1 MVRFQCPHC
10 SKIIASDKWE
20 AGAAVVCAYC
30 SKETVMPD
38 DRLSPGMVIGDFLL
52 IRKLGEGG
60 MGIVYLAHQLSL
72 DRPAAIKILN
82 QEFSQQA
89 DSVQA
94 FIKEARS
101 AAKLNHTSIVQ
112 AYAVGEEDGIF
123 YFAMEYIDGKTMKSV
138 LQECKKLAPRKAA
151 EIIMQI
157 AEALDC
163 AWREQKIIHHDIKPD
178 NIMQCANDR
187 VKLAD
192 LGLAGRQGDDAND
205 DSDEVVGTPQYI
217 SPEQLTGVATD
228 TRSDI
233 YSLGATFYHFVT
245 GQFPYNGENTD
256 EIARQ
261 HVYGTLVP
269 PKNVNAE
276 LPQALNDIIV
286 KMMAKSPEERYQNCG
301 DLVKDLKN
309 FLNENGKSSSGGLTG
324 SKPSGSDDGKLKL
337 GGGLS
342 GGGVQPKILAPANPA
357 KLSIKKAVEKVEVK
371 AAEPPA
377 PADGTA
383 APEKAAEPA
392 AAKPSIKLA
401 IKKTADAQQESK
413 LNLAMNQPKAVINEP
428 KKITIVKDE
437 TSPADVPEENTAEI
451 AAENS
456 AVEAAGEIA
465 AESAED
471 TALAVED
478 AAVQTAEPV
487 SEERASGETQTAEAT
502 PAAEAV
508 PEVKENTSE
517 AEEISS
523 PEKKSSGKVW
533 LIIII
538 TLLILTGAGAG
549 GWYYWKHI
557 MPGKSGNV
565 KVEPQPKAAEK
576 PAAKPQIGK
585 FVIPE
590 AEDVPVEKTPE
601 QKVATYTPPPKAKLP
616 QLSPFMK
623 QARSLEAMLLSSES
637 RFLQSWKQQ
646 AGRLKPKNAQEKKFY
661 ESLDENYVIADE
673 RVTVEPARKA
683 LAAAYKKRVSDLAK
697 AAELNAFRARIVNA
711 EKEVLAFSEANAQNY
726 AADLPRKMGLLD
738 YAMITAARSRRPAD
752 WKNFQKALQLAKAEP
767 KRVEGREGFDKTA
780 RKLADYAER
789 LEFAAEQGKEFTT
802 MLEKNKFKGK
812 KISSKH
818 GAITVVSTNRNL
830 MVFSVVTYPK
840 AEAPKPAPKP
850 KAAAK
855 APAKGKKAPA
865 AKAKKLAPK
874 PKPKAKAK
882 PVKPKVHKI
891 ALMIKK
897 PEQAADVK
905 VWVSVLERDMGRRD
919 QYFYYMLYNGYLQH
933 SIAAVA
939 PDKFWQKRADKV
951 MRGYFDRIIFL
962 ANKTQLAAY
971 KKSFGAWK
979 SFQEALKAFEEK
991 Q

>member
-20 AGAAVVCAYC
+20 AGASVVCAYC
-30 SKETVMPD
+30 SKETILPE
-38 DRLSPGMVIGDFLL
+38 DRLSPGMMIGDFLL

-94 FIKEARS
+94 FVKEARS

-138 LQECKKLAPRKAA
+138 LQECKKLEPRKAA
-151 EIIMQI
+151 EIIMQV

-217 SPEQLTGVATD
+217 SPEQLTGIVTD

-269 PKNVNAE
+269 PKNIIPE
-276 LPQALNDIIV
+276 LPQLLNDIIV
-286 KMMAKSPEERYQNCG
+286 KMMAKKPEERYQNCG
-301 DLVKDLKN
+301 DLAKELKK
-309 FLNENGKSSSGGLTG
+309 FLDNDGKPASSVGLTG
-324 SKPSGSDDGKLKL
+324 SKNVDVSGNTPKL

-342 GGGVQPKILAPANPA
+342 GGTVQPKILAPANPT
-357 KLSIKKAVEKVEVK
+357 KLSIKKVDKKEDEKQPDTPPAAESEAPAVEQKETAGKPVIRL
-371 AAEPPA
+371 A
-377 PADGTA
+377 P
-383 APEKAAEPA
+383 
-392 AAKPSIKLA
+392 
-401 IKKTADAQQESK
+401 KKQADASQESK
-413 LNLAMNQPKAVINEP
+413 LNLAMNQPKAVVNEP
-428 KKITIVKDE
+428 QKLAISKEETPDVEVAEVAEVAEANAAVTAEENVLAAEETTPVEAVPVEAETVAAEQAVESSSVDE
-437 TSPADVPEENTAEI
+437 T
-451 AAENS
+451 
-456 AVEAAGEIA
+456 A
-465 AESAED
+465 AES
-471 TALAVED
+471 VENI
-478 AAVQTAEPV
+478 P
-487 SEERASGETQTAEAT
+487 
-502 PAAEAV
+502 
-508 PEVKENTSE
+508 E
-517 AEEISS
+517 AEENSV
-523 PEKKSSGKVW
+523 PKKKSSGKIW
-533 LIIII
+533 LISVAA
-538 TLLILTGAGAG
+538 LLILAAAGAG
-549 GWYYWKHI
+549 GWYYWKYI
-557 MPGKSGNV
+557 MPEKSGGSAEKSV
-565 KVEPQPKAAEK
+565 PEAAEK
-576 PAAKPQIGK
+576 PAEKVEEKTEVGK
-585 FVIPE
+585 FVIPQ
-590 AEDVPVEKTPE
+590 AEEPAVRKNQE
-601 QKVATYTPPPKAKLP
+601 QKFSTYTPPPKVMAP
-616 QLSPFMK
+616 QLSAFMK
-623 QARSLEAMLLSSES
+623 QARSLESILLSSES
-637 RFLQSWKQQ
+637 RFIQSWKQQ
-646 AGRLKPKNAQEKKFY
+646 AGRLKPKTAEEKKFY

-673 RVTVEPARKA
+673 RITVEPSRKS
-683 LAAAYKKRVSDLAK
+683 LAAAYKKRLDDIAK
-697 AAELNAFRARIVNA
+697 AAELKAYRQRIADA
-711 EKEVLAFSEANAQNY
+711 EKAAFAFAEANAENY

-738 YAMITAARSRRPAD
+738 YAMIAAARSRRPAD
-752 WKNFQKALQLAKAEP
+752 WNNFQKALQLAKNEP
-767 KRVEGREGFDKTA
+767 KRVADREGFVKTA
-780 RKLADYAER
+780 KLLAEYAER
-789 LEFAAEQGKEFTT
+789 LEFAAEQGKEFTAL
-802 MLEKNKFKGK
+802 LEKNKFKGK
-812 KISSKH
+812 KVTGENGSV
-818 GAITVVSTNRNL
+818 TVVSTNRNL
-830 MVFSVVTYPK
+830 MVFSVVTFPK
-840 AEAPKPAPKP
+840 IEAPKAAPKP
-850 KAAAK
+850 KVAAK
-855 APAKGKKAPA
+855 AKGKGKKAPA
-865 AKAKKLAPK
+865 AKAKKPAPKAK

-882 PVKPKVHKI
+882 PVKPKIHKI
-891 ALMIKK
+891 ALMIKT

-905 VWVSVLERDMGRRD
+905 AWVGVLERDMGRRD

-933 SIAAVA
+933 SIAAAA

-962 ANKTQLAAY
+962 ANKAQLASY